1 MKRRAVPIDLI
12 SFFFFC
18 FWGFFLGFNVPF
30 FSIFVHNST
39 RTKTYGRGWTTQW
52 AGDANRFG
60 QKSSPDC
67 IARTSLSL
75 SLSLDIVVVVV
86 VVVVVDHHLLDDDTA
101 MESKNVVVFE
111 SSRLLFLAVATTA
124 MRRDVFFFLR
134 NQPMGARR
142 TRHTLRSSSPSQLA
156 TERGRVSFSFLFFF

>member
-124 MRRDVFFFLR
+124 MRRDVFFFKEPANGSASNEAHPEVFKSFTTGNR
-134 NQPMGARR
+134 KR
-142 TRHTLRSSSPSQLA
+142 T
-156 TERGRVSFSFLFFF
+156 GLFFFSFFF